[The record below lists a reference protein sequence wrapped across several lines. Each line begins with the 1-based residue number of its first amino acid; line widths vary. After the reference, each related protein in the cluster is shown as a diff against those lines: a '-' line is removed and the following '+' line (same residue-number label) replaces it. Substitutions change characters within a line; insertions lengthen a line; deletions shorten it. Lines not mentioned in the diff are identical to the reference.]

1 MSNMK
6 YYKLEGFSLEKQA
19 PAYILFLCEVDIRF
33 EYEICSN
40 KHLKR
45 KWAYNNG
52 VKNNGHTLIKNF
64 TCNSNF

>member
-19 PAYILFLCEVDIRF
+19 TAYILFLCEVDIRF
-33 EYEICSN
+33 EYEFCSY

-45 KWAYNNG
+45 TWAYNNG
-52 VKNNGHTLIKNF
+52 VKNNGHTQIENF